1 MPVLTYHDLA
11 AMVGL
16 KINALGSDLN
26 PATDP
31 VELQQVYSQRP
42 LTDEVFGSSI
52 FPFNA
57 IRDALIEAEGKMAS
71 AIARSADK
79 SLRAYLKGFTS
90 PLATGAD
97 LPSLDING
105 VPIIG
110 NFGACYDAADNTIML
125 TRKSVPYI
133 QTILR
138 SPLNYIVPLYHYAL
152 DTNRIL
158 HTTDLAVL
166 ECCSYSAAAQTDA
179 FDSMSEILLPDALAG
194 DYVNGAGAIL
204 VRDDEFLAQSGRF
217 AEYFTTFL
225 NSIPPAIGEQQAA

>member
-1 MPVLTYHDLA
+1 
-11 AMVGL
+11 MVGL
-16 KINALGSDLN
+16 KINSLGSDLN

-57 IRDALIEAEGKMAS
+57 VRDAIIEAEGKMAS

-79 SLRAYLKGFTS
+79 SLRASLKAFTN

-125 TRKSVPYI
+125 TRNSPP
-133 QTILR
+133 TIR
-138 SPLNYIVPLYHYAL
+138 
-152 DTNRIL
+152 T
-158 HTTDLAVL
+158 
-166 ECCSYSAAAQTDA
+166 
-179 FDSMSEILLPDALAG
+179 
-194 DYVNGAGAIL
+194 
-204 VRDDEFLAQSGRF
+204 
-217 AEYFTTFL
+217 
-225 NSIPPAIGEQQAA
+225 